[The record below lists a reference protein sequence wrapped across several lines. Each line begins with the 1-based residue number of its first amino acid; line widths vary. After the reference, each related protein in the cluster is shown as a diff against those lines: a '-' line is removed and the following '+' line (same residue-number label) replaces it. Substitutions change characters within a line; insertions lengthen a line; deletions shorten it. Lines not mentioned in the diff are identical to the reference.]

1 MEQAAGIGAMPLYTH
16 TDRIARGLAAQGIG
30 PDDPIPPERLFALD
44 QWHYHGTDAV
54 RNAAELL
61 GIGKASRVL
70 DIGSGVG
77 GPARFLA
84 HTTGCHVTALELQP
98 ELHALGVDLTRRS
111 GLADRVTH
119 VCADALTYPL
129 PERAFDAAVSWLAI
143 LHMADRKRLFAR
155 VAQALRP
162 GGGCFVEDL
171 CMRAP
176 FAAADLRDL
185 REIVFGVTVTS
196 IADYAADMRAA
207 GFAEVDATDLTS
219 DWAPFADARLTA
231 WRTNRAEYARVHGE
245 GAYAAQDKFYAVI
258 LRLYQ
263 SGSLGGVRLLARMP
277 A

>member
-61 GIGKASRVL
+61 SIGKASRVL

-98 ELHALGVDLTRRS
+98 ELHTLGVDLTRRS

-129 PERAFDAAVSWLAI
+129 PEGAFDAAVSWLAI
-143 LHMADRKRLFAR
+143 LHVADRPGLFAR
-155 VAQALRP
+155 VARALRP

-176 FAAADLRDL
+176 FDAADLRAL
-185 REIVFGVTVTS
+185 REIVFGITVTS
-196 IADYAADMRAA
+196 IADYAADMRA
-207 GFAEVDATDLTS
+207 GGLAEVEATDLTS

-231 WRTNRAEYARVHGE
+231 WRANRAEYSRVHGE

-263 SGSLGGVRLLARMP
+263 SGSLGGVRLLARL
-277 A
+277 